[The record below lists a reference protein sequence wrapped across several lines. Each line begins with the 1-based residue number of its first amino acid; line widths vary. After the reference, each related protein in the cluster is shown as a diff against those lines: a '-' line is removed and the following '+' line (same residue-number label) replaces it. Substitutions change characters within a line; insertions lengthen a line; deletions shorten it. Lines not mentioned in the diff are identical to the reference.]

1 MRRRIGDHASARQL
15 DHCPLSV
22 DEHEETVTMS
32 ILPLGIQASLPRKP
46 RDFLILGFL
55 ILCLIF
61 FLMPIYVMVVTGLK
75 EATSVSLSTMWNLP
89 SRLSGGG
96 FMEAFQRLRPNMGNS
111 LMIAIPATILSAC
124 WGSVNGYLFAKW
136 KFRGSNVLFAL
147 LVFGMFI
154 PYQSILIPLI
164 QFLEILKIYGTIP
177 GLVVVHVIY
186 GLPIVSLIFRNYFTN
201 IPDEMIEAARI
212 DGAGLV
218 RIFTNIMLPLSLPAF
233 VVVSIFQFTNIWNDF
248 LFGVTILPNPQS
260 QPVTVAL
267 NNLSGSFSVDWNV
280 VMAGAITAALPTAL
294 VYIFL
299 GRFFI
304 RGLLAGSVKG

>member
-1 MRRRIGDHASARQL
+1 
-15 DHCPLSV
+15 
-22 DEHEETVTMS
+22 MS
-32 ILPLGIQASLPRKP
+32 ILPSGIRAELPRKF
-46 RDFLILGFL
+46 RDYVILGFL
-55 ILCLIF
+55 ILCLLF
-61 FLMPIYVMVVTGLK
+61 FLMPFYVMIVNGLK
-75 EATSVSLSTMWNLP
+75 EATSVSVSTMWNLP
-89 SRLSGGG
+89 TQLSGGG
-96 FMEAFQRLRPNMGNS
+96 FVEAFQRLGPSMGNS
-111 LMIAIPATILSAC
+111 LLIAIPATIISAC
-124 WGSVNGYLFAKW
+124 WGSVNGYLFSKW

-164 QFLEILKIYGTIP
+164 LFLEMIRLYGTIP
-177 GLVVVHVIY
+177 GLVAVHVIY
-186 GLPIVSLIFRNYFTN
+186 GLPIVTLIFRNYFTN
-201 IPDEMIEAARI
+201 IPDEMVEAARI

-218 RIFTNIMLPLSLPAF
+218 RIFTNVMLPLSLPAF
-233 VVVSIFQFTNIWNDF
+233 VVVCIFQFTNIWNDF
-248 LFGVTILPNPQS
+248 LFGVTILTNPQA

-267 NNLSGSFSVDWNV
+267 NNLQGSYSVDWNV

>member
-1 MRRRIGDHASARQL
+1 MAARTFSFPIRANLPKNRGDYL
-15 DHCPLSV
+15 
-22 DEHEETVTMS
+22 TF
-32 ILPLGIQASLPRKP
+32 I
-46 RDFLILGFL
+46 FLL
-55 ILCLIF
+55 LCLGF
-61 FLMPIYVMVVTGLK
+61 FLMPIYLMVVTGLK

-89 SRLSGGG
+89 TRLSGGG
-96 FMEAFQRLRPNMGNS
+96 FMEAFERLRPNMGNS
-111 LMIAIPATILSAC
+111 LMIAIPATIISAC

-136 KFRGSNVLFAL
+136 KFPGSNILFAL

-164 QFLEILKIYGTIP
+164 QFLEILKLYGTVP
-177 GLVVVHVIY
+177 GLVAVHVIY
-186 GLPIVSLIFRNYFTN
+186 GLPIVSLIFRNYFAN

-212 DGAGLV
+212 DGAGLI
-218 RIFTNIMLPLSLPAF
+218 RIFTRVMLPLSMPAF
-233 VVVSIFQFTNIWNDF
+233 VVVAIFQFTNIWNDF

-260 QPVTVAL
+260 QPVTVAV

-280 VMAGAITAALPTAL
+280 VMAGSITAALPTAL
-294 VYIFL
+294 IYILL